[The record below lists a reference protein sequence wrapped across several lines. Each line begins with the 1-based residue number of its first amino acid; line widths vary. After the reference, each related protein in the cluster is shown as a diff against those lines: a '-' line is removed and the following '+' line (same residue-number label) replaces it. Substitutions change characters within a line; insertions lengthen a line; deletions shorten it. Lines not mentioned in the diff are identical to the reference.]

1 MTKGR
6 KRSRPKSGR
15 KIVARGTP
23 ARWKVAW
30 HPKALDEKNAIE
42 EAVERVAIA
51 HVIEKLEVDGPALRN
66 PHQSGVKGEEGSGLR
81 ELRPRR
87 GRSRWRPLYRRID
100 ETLFA
105 ILASV
110 PRRKSTRRAMQRPC
124 AWRSRGSSGW
134 KKPRRRSSLNGNYKL
149 VIGDSRFEHG

>member
-6 KRSRPKSGR
+6 KRSRPKRAR

-23 ARWKVAW
+23 ARWEVAW

-42 EAVERVAIA
+42 EVAERVAIA
-51 HVIEKLEVDGPALRN
+51 HVIEKLEVDGPALRS

-87 GRSRWRPLYRRID
+87 GRSRWRPLYRRAD
-100 ETLFA
+100 EALFA
-105 ILASV
+105 ILAIGPEAEIDKTGYV
-110 PRRKSTRRAMQRPC
+110 KAVRLAKQRLKRLEK
-124 AWRSRGSSGW
+124 A
-134 KKPRRRSSLNGNYKL
+134 KEK
-149 VIGDSRFEHG
+149 E